1 LATKVLE
8 SRRYT
13 DFVRETQLNRMKR
26 INLIVIVIFGV
37 AFGFVEAAVV
47 YYLRTLIKF
56 HQNYSISHY
65 KVLLNLGFITFVQP
79 AHSLLLNHRIG
90 DVEVARE
97 SATIVMLAALSFVAA
112 RRWPQRLGAFLVS
125 FACWDLAYYL
135 FLRVI
140 DDWPRSLFSRDVFFL
155 IPVTWI
161 GPVLT
166 PIILS
171 IVILILGSYLFLRER

>member
-1 LATKVLE
+1 MRLA
-8 SRRYT
+8 
-13 DFVRETQLNRMKR
+13 QLNRSNR
-26 INLIVIVIFGV
+26 VNLFVIAIFGV

-47 YYLRTLIKF
+47 FYLRTLIKF
-56 HQNYSISHY
+56 HQNYAISHY

-79 AHSLLLNHRIG
+79 AHSLLLTHRVT
-90 DVEVARE
+90 DVEIARE
-97 SATIVMLAALSFVAA
+97 SATIVMLAAISFVAA
-112 RRWPQRLGAFLVS
+112 HRWHQRLGAFLVS

-135 FLRVI
+135 FLRII
-140 DDWPRSLFSRDVFFL
+140 DDWPRSLFTRDVFFL

-171 IVILILGSYLFLRER
+171 IAILILGSYLFLRER